1 MKTVRNEKELASSLK
16 NGDDTIIIE
25 GDLCNKVIRIKA
37 TGTAAWIIAVGA
49 IGVAVVAV
57 MSAPATGG
65 TSTIVSAFTGTAAA
79 GILGTGTA
87 VSAGLIAVAAG
98 GVGVLNS
105 LRDYKIA
112 EKTPGRVVLKK

>member
-37 TGTAAWIIAVGA
+37 
-49 IGVAVVAV
+49 
-57 MSAPATGG
+57 
-65 TSTIVSAFTGTAAA
+65 TGTAAA